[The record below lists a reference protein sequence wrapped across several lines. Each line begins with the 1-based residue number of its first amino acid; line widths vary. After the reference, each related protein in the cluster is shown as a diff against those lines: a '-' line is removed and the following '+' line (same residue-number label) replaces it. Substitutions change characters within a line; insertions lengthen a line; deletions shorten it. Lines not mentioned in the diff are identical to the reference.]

1 MAHHPLRRQAPGAAE
16 LHRASVEVDSAQA
29 RIARSGSAAKAL
41 RQGTLQRSSRPA
53 RNEIRRRAVLK
64 GPGLSPATC
73 GSTICPSYARSLKCD
88 LHATNRSRK
97 LDSNLD
103 AMQLQDHP
111 FF

>member
-16 LHRASVEVDSAQA
+16 LYRASVEVDSAQA

-73 GSTICPSYARSLKCD
+73 GSTICLSYAQSLEYD
-88 LHATNRSRK
+88 LHAAYGSGQ
-97 LDSNLD
+97 LDANLD
-103 AMQLQDHP
+103 AMQLQ
-111 FF
+111 